1 MASTAFR
8 ELPDAPWGEETADE
22 ALPMD
27 AGDGTDARRGTT
39 AAGTTYYVR
48 HNRKPKARAA
58 LSLVVGVGSA
68 VEEEGER
75 GVAHILEHLA
85 FSATEKFSNHD
96 LVKFLE
102 SIGAEFG
109 ACQNAYTSADETCY
123 ELMVPIDQDGL
134 LEDGIKVLSEFA
146 KNIRCATEDVEKER
160 GAVLEE
166 WRQGRD
172 ASGRIAE
179 AHWKL
184 VLEGTK
190 YAERLPIGLEKVIRN
205 VDANTVLEF
214 YRKWYRPQNMAII
227 AVGDFDNVDQVIELI
242 ESNFDSFPKV
252 SGTPLPVPP
261 FGFVPHQE
269 PRYKAFVDKETT
281 TSRVYV
287 NFSYPCMPLK
297 SAKDFRE
304 LLKIELFEHVLNSR
318 FFKISRGRNPPFYTA
333 SASTDRPV
341 RSINN
346 FVVAAA
352 CPEGQVL
359 VALERLLM
367 ELARVRLS
375 GISERELKLAKSK
388 LLAEAESTFIERE
401 QSHSEDV
408 RDEYKR
414 HFLHEEFVV
423 APEYE
428 ARLVKT
434 LLKTIALEEVAELSR
449 KFRVTDSCVVK
460 SIEHRKTVDEQ
471 KLGSVV
477 QQARILEEAGRI
489 DAWEEEEIPESLV
502 SPLPGPGSIATR
514 KEHPELGVVELT
526 LSNGMSVM
534 LKQTDYLDDQVLVSG
549 FAWGAL
555 SDVAQDDFRN
565 ASVGRD
571 LALELG
577 VFGVRPSVLSEI
589 VADKRVDVGVGV
601 GAYRRSFGGEQSP
614 EDLEVAMQLIHLL
627 FVTEVKPAEEELIAV
642 KQLIRESIVSRL
654 RDPVQIFS
662 NRINELN
669 YGCYYFRPI
678 TLEEFSSID
687 TRKACDYF
695 SSFFKNPADFTIA
708 MVGNVTEEA
717 VMPLLESYL
726 ASIPGDDSSQ
736 RSMPENLTPL
746 KFSFPQKSVREDMT
760 LPMIEPCGVVQITF
774 PCRVQKKLASLLGL
788 MCKLIETRLT
798 RLLRFTHGHV
808 YNVSVSNF
816 FGADLP
822 VHRDDVVGDVAIS
835 FSCDP
840 DLARTLPDMVLEEL
854 LRLQKVGVEA
864 DEVATVL
871 EIEKRVREEMMQ
883 ENSFWLD
890 QVLYC
895 CRSREYRNK
904 DGLDAA
910 HIRKEA
916 ERVAV
921 LEACKADPCGE
932 MSWALNTLLPKPPQ
946 SHCTILTLRPKDS
959 MVARAYSIVQS
970 AVSKL
975 DWGRPRSEGS
985 AYMAYWGSVAV
996 GIAVASAAVSVWAYR
1011 RR

>member
-1 MASTAFR
+1 MAKAAFR
-8 ELPDAPWGEETADE
+8 ELPDAPWEEETAE
-22 ALPMD
+22 RALPLD
-27 AGDGTDARRGTT
+27 AGDGTEARRGTT
-39 AAGTTYYVR
+39 KAGTAHYVR

-68 VEEEGER
+68 VEEEDER
-75 GVAHILEHLA
+75 GVAHIVEHLA

-123 ELMVPIDQDGL
+123 ELLVPIDQDGL
-134 LEDGIKVLSEFA
+134 LEEGIKVLSEFA
-146 KNIRCATEDVEKER
+146 KNIRCSAEDVEKER

-184 VLEGTK
+184 VLEGTR
-190 YAERLPIGLEKVIRN
+190 YADRLPIGLEKIIRN
-205 VDANTVLEF
+205 VDADTVRKF
-214 YRKWYRPQNMAII
+214 YQKWYRPQNMAIV
-227 AVGDFDNVDQVIELI
+227 AVGDFEDLDRVVQLI
-242 ESNFDSFPKV
+242 EANFDSFPKL
-252 SGTPLPVPP
+252 SGDPLPVPN
-261 FGFVPHQE
+261 FGFVPHPE

-341 RSINN
+341 KPIDN

-359 VALERLLM
+359 VALERLLL
-367 ELARVRLS
+367 ELARLRMY

-414 HFLHEEFVV
+414 HFLNQEFVV

-434 LLKTIALEEVAELSR
+434 LLKTIALEEVASLSQN
-449 KFRVTDSCVVK
+449 FHVTDSCVVK
-460 SIEHRKTVDEQ
+460 SIEHRKLVDEQ

-477 QQARILEEAGRI
+477 HQAQAMEEMGNI
-489 DAWEEEEIPESLV
+489 EAWEEEDIPESLI
-502 SPLPGPGSIATR
+502 SPLPGPGSIAQK
-514 KEHPELGVVELT
+514 KEHPKLGVVEFI
-526 LSNGMSVM
+526 LSNGMRVM

-555 SDVAQDDFRN
+555 SNVAEEDFRN
-565 ASVGRD
+565 ASMGRD

-577 VFGVRPSVLSEI
+577 VFGLRPSVLSEI

-601 GAYRRSFGGEQSP
+601 GAYRCSFGGDQSP
-614 EDLEVAMQLIHLL
+614 EDLEVAVQLIHLL
-627 FVTEVKPAEEELIAV
+627 FMTEVKPAEEELIAV
-642 KQLIRESIVSRL
+642 KQLIQESIASRL
-654 RDPVQIFS
+654 RDPMQVFS
-662 NRINELN
+662 NRVNELN
-669 YGCYYFRPI
+669 YDCYYFRPL
-678 TLEEFSSID
+678 TLEEFSRID
-687 TRKACDYF
+687 TRKACKYF
-695 SSFFKNPADFTIA
+695 SGFFTNPADFIVT
-708 MVGNVTEEA
+708 MVGNVAEEA
-717 VMPLLESYL
+717 MVPLLENYL
-726 ASIPGDDSSQ
+726 ASIPDGAPSQ
-736 RSMPENLTPL
+736 QSRPENLKPL
-746 KFSFPQKSVREDMT
+746 DFSFPQKSVREDMT

-774 PCRVQKKLASLLGL
+774 PCRVQKRLASLLGL
-788 MCKLIETRLT
+788 MCKVIETRLT

-822 VHRDDVVGDVAIS
+822 VHRDDVVGDIAIS

-840 DLARTLPDMVLEEL
+840 NLATSLPDMVLEEL
-854 LRLQKVGVEA
+854 LRLQKEGVEPN
-864 DEVATVL
+864 EVATVL

-883 ENSFWLD
+883 ENSFWLE

-895 CRSREYRNK
+895 CRSKEYRSK
-904 DGLDAA
+904 GGLDEA
-910 HIRKEA
+910 HVRKEA
-916 ERVAV
+916 EREAV
-921 LEACKADPCGE
+921 LEACKEDPCGE

-946 SHCTILTLRPKDS
+946 SHCTILTLRPREGVFAKVRG
-959 MVARAYSIVQS
+959 MFLS
-970 AVSKL
+970 AVNKL
-975 DWGRPRSEGS
+975 DWGQSGREDSVPT
-985 AYMAYWGSVAV
+985 AYWGGVAV
-996 GIAVASAAVSVWAYR
+996 GIAVAAAAASVWAYR
-1011 RR
+1011 KR